1 MAWTASTLNL
11 NGIRSANRRGFRAW
25 FERASPDVLMLQE
38 LRMQRPEMEAEHL
51 PPEGWAHVQ
60 VDAEK
65 KGYAGS
71 AIWSRLPPA
80 AVAHGTGLGWADLEG
95 RVVRMDLAPATVLS
109 VYQPSGSSGEERQA
123 KKEEFMEHF
132 LELSRGLLAEGRP
145 TLLGGD
151 FNIAHREI
159 DIHDPK
165 GNAKNSG
172 FLPRERA
179 WVDRLLALG
188 WVDLFRALNPDSRV
202 YSWWSNRGQARANNK
217 GWRLDYLFASP
228 SLAAKAERAW
238 IEPEANLSDHAP
250 VMAQFRD

>member
-1 MAWTASTLNL
+1 MAWTAATLNL

-25 FERASPDVLMLQE
+25 FDRAAPDLLMLQE

-51 PPEGWAHVQ
+51 PPEGWHHAQ
-60 VDAEK
+60 VDAVK

-71 AIWSRLPPA
+71 ALWSRRPPA
-80 AVAHGTGLGWADLEG
+80 AIREGIDLDWADTEG
-95 RVVRMDLAPATVLS
+95 RVVRMDLEPATVFS
-109 VYQPSGSSGEERQA
+109 VYQPSGSSGPERQA
-123 KKEEFMEHF
+123 LKEVFMEHL
-132 LELSRGLLAEGRP
+132 LERSRGWLAEGRP
-145 TLLGGD
+145 VLVGGD

-172 FLPRERA
+172 FLPQERA

-188 WVDLFRALNPDSRV
+188 WVDVFRVANPDARV
-202 YSWWSNRGQARANNK
+202 YSWWSNRGQARFTNK

-228 SLAAKAERAW
+228 DLAARLERAW
-238 IEPEANLSDHAP
+238 IEPEAGLSDHAP
-250 VMAQFRD
+250 VLATFRD

>member
-1 MAWTASTLNL
+1 
-11 NGIRSANRRGFRAW
+11 
-25 FERASPDVLMLQE
+25 
-38 LRMQRPEMEAEHL
+38 MQRPEMGAEHL
-51 PPEGWAHVQ
+51 PPDGWSHAQ

-71 AIWSRLPPA
+71 ALWSRLQPTS
-80 AVAHGTGLGWADLEG
+80 VVEGIGLDWADTEG
-95 RVVRMDLAPATVLS
+95 RVVRMDLGPATVMS
-109 VYQPSGSSGEERQA
+109 IYQPSGSSGPERQA
-123 KKEEFMEHF
+123 RKERFMEHL
-132 LELSRGLLAEGRP
+132 LERSAGWLAEGRP

-172 FLPRERA
+172 FLPHERA

-188 WVDLFRALNPDSRV
+188 WVDLFRALNPDARV
-202 YSWWSNRGQARANNK
+202 YSWWSNRGQARFNNK

-250 VMAQFRD
+250 VLATFRD